1 MREIQPSKIEKNI
14 RLVVITGLSGSG
26 KSTALKAFEDIGFFC
41 IDNLPATLLPRFLEL
56 RDEISREVIKI
67 ALVMDLRGKDFLAK
81 FPKIFQEI
89 KRKGYVIEVLF
100 LEAEEEALV
109 RRFSQTRRHHPLGD
123 HRTLSGTIRLE
134 RKKMEP
140 IKKLATYCLDTSQL
154 NVHQLREEI
163 LRLFSKVAQ
172 PAKMTMNLISFG
184 YKYGLPNEADI
195 VMDVRFLPNPFF
207 VTELKE
213 MDGNQKPVI
222 DYIMKWKETKIFLKS
237 FYELISFLIPQY
249 QKEGKSQL
257 TIAVGCTG
265 GKHRSVTIINAL
277 SDFLRKQKL
286 LINIRH
292 RDIRLG

>member
-1 MREIQPSKIEKNI
+1 MPQKSI

-26 KSTALKAFEDIGFFC
+26 KSTAFKAFEDIGFFC

-81 FPKIFQEI
+81 FPKIFQEV

-100 LEAEEEALV
+100 LEAEEEVLI

-140 IKKLATYCLDTSQL
+140 IKRLATYCLDTTQL

-163 LRLFSKVAQ
+163 LRLFSKMAA
-172 PAKMTMNLISFG
+172 PAKMTINLISFG

-195 VMDVRFLPNPFF
+195 VMDVRFLPNPYF

-222 DYIMKWKETKIFLKS
+222 DYIMKWKETKIFLKG

-265 GKHRSVTIINAL
+265 GRHRSVTIINAL
-277 SDFLRKQKL
+277 AEFLKKEKF
-286 LINIRH
+286 LINTRH

>member
-1 MREIQPSKIEKNI
+1 MPQKSI

-56 RDEISREVIKI
+56 RDQISREVFKI
-67 ALVMDLRGKDFLAK
+67 ALVMDLRGKDFLTN
-81 FPKIFQEI
+81 FPKIFQEV
-89 KRKGYVIEVLF
+89 KRKGNIVEILF
-100 LEAEEEALV
+100 LEADEEILI
-109 RRFSQTRRHHPLGD
+109 RRYSQTRRHHPLGD
-123 HRTLSGTIRLE
+123 HRTLSVTIRLE

-140 IKKLATYCLDTSQL
+140 IKRLATYRLDTSHL

-172 PAKMTMNLISFG
+172 PVKMTMNLISFG

-213 MDGNQKPVI
+213 LDGNQKPII
-222 DYIMKWKETKIFLKS
+222 DYVMKWKETKIFLKD
-237 FYELISFLIPQY
+237 FYNLISFLIPQY

-265 GKHRSVTIINAL
+265 GRHRSVTIINAL
-277 SDFLRKQKL
+277 SEFLKKQKL
-286 LINIRH
+286 LINVRH

>member
-1 MREIQPSKIEKNI
+1 MPSEAKKNI

-41 IDNLPATLLPRFLEL
+41 IDNLPAILLPRFLEL
-56 RDEISREVIKI
+56 QDQISREVIKI
-67 ALVMDLRGKDFLAK
+67 ALVMDLRGKDFLTK
-81 FPKIFQEI
+81 FPKIFQET
-89 KRKGYVIEVLF
+89 KRKGYNIEVLF
-100 LEAEEEALV
+100 LEADEEVLI

-123 HRTLSGTIRLE
+123 HRLLSSTIRLE
-134 RKKMEP
+134 RKKMAP
-140 IKKLATYCLDTSQL
+140 IKRLATFCLETSQL

-172 PAKMTMNLISFG
+172 PVKMTMNLVSFG
-184 YKYGLPNEADI
+184 YKYGLPQEADI
-195 VMDVRFLPNPFF
+195 IMDVRFLPNPFF

-213 MDGNQKPVI
+213 LDGNQKPVI
-222 DYIMKWKETKIFLKS
+222 DYIMKWKETKIFIKD
-237 FYELISFLIPQY
+237 FFALISFLIPQY
-249 QKEGKSQL
+249 QKEGKSLL

-265 GKHRSVTIINAL
+265 GKHRSVTIINTL
-277 SDFLRKQKL
+277 SEFLKKQKL

>member
-1 MREIQPSKIEKNI
+1 MPQKSI

-41 IDNLPATLLPRFLEL
+41 IDNLPATLLPKFLEL
-56 RDEISREVIKI
+56 RDEISREVIKV

-81 FPKIFQEI
+81 FPKIFQEV
-89 KRKGYVIEVLF
+89 KRKGYAIEVLF
-100 LEAEEEALV
+100 LKAEEEALI

-140 IKKLATYCLDTSQL
+140 IKRLATYCLDTTPL

-163 LRLFSKVAQ
+163 LRLFSKTAA
-172 PAKMTMNLISFG
+172 PAKMIINLISFG

-195 VMDVRFLPNPFF
+195 VMDVRFLPNPYF

-222 DYIMKWKETKIFLKS
+222 DYIMKWKETKIFLKG

-265 GKHRSVTIINAL
+265 GRHRSVTIINAL
-277 SDFLRKQKL
+277 AEFLKKEKF
-286 LINIRH
+286 LINTRH